1 MTTESKSSKRQT
13 AEEREAALEARP
25 YLRFALAGTELAV
38 GDEATKGTLVLTHGK
53 AYRNRSNAR
62 EAALAWAGHLTV
74 HGGKLV
80 LLVASSA
87 GDRAK
92 QTCEEVLA

>member
-1 MTTESKSSKRQT
+1 MTEKTSKRQT
-13 AEEREAALEARP
+13 TEEREAALEARP
-25 YLRFALAGTELAV
+25 YLRFALAGPDLQV

-62 EAALAWAGHLTV
+62 EAAVAWAGHLTV
-74 HGGKLV
+74 HGGRLV
-80 LLVASSA
+80 LLVATSG

-92 QTCEEVLA
+92 QLCEEVLA